1 VVGSGRSAPESLDP
15 FLPSPKTSKPLPG
28 PERHTYLC
36 DADLRITEGDEV
48 KVCAARLT
56 VHHPRGWM
64 GVAAG
69 FEYDVDATEYPTFD
83 ERAEYVHRQV
93 LAEFPSDE
101 IISVFLLG
109 TGESC
114 FPELR

>member
-1 VVGSGRSAPESLDP
+1 
-15 FLPSPKTSKPLPG
+15 
-28 PERHTYLC
+28 
-36 DADLRITEGDEV
+36 V